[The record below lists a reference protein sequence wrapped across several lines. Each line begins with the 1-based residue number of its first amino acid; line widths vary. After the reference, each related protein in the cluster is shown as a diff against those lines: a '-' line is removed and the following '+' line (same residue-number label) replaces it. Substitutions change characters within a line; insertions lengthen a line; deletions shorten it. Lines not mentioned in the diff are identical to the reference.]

1 MNKRILAVSM
11 AAIAVTAAVTAA
23 LPIQVRAEA
32 KYELRK
38 KVVGLSGVM
47 NVFHTQAE
55 VTRGEFAK
63 MLVMASPYG
72 SGAGQR
78 GLTSVYSDVPREHE
92 YASYIKIAVEKEWM
106 SGYLGGTFR
115 PEQSV
120 TMREAVSSA
129 LALLGYTDKDFTGDI
144 AGGQLSKSRHLKLNE
159 EIERDQNE
167 ILDRKD
173 VINLFYN
180 LLRAVPKDGTGIYG
194 KLFKCELT
202 SDGEINP
209 LNMMNLGLKGP
220 KLIRS
225 IKSLSSYIPFKMEQA
240 NVFINGEPSSVSSL
254 KSGIGDN
261 DYVLV
266 YYHPGTK
273 AIWAYIEG
281 GEETR
286 RGVIRGEITNI
297 YYASAD
303 VMIPSAVTMDGQDIQ
318 YQLKGSEVQFA
329 FSMYG
334 DVKVSDRVA
343 LVFEKTTQ
351 SDGTEIYTIVDYLEG

>member
-1 MNKRILAVSM
+1 MNRRILAVSM
-11 AAIAVTAAVTAA
+11 AAIAVTAA

-32 KYELRK
+32 KYDLRK
-38 KVVGLSGVM
+38 KVVGLSGIM
-47 NVFHTQAE
+47 NVFNTQAA
-55 VTRGEFAK
+55 VTRGEFAN

-72 SGAGQR
+72 SGAGQS
-78 GLTSVYSDVPREHE
+78 GITSVYSDVPREHK
-92 YASYIKIAVEKEWM
+92 YASYIKIAAEAEWM

-120 TMREAVSSA
+120 TMREAVSAA
-129 LALLGYTDKDFTGDI
+129 LALLGYTDKDFTGDL
-144 AGGQLSKSRHLKLNE
+144 AGGQRSKSRHLKLNE
-159 EIERDQNE
+159 EIERDQNK

-209 LNMMNLGLKGP
+209 LNMLNLGPKGP

-225 IKSLSSYIPFKMEQA
+225 TKSLSSYIPFKLEQA
-240 NVFINGEPSSVSSL
+240 SVFINGQPSSVSSL
-254 KSGIGDN
+254 KSEIGSN

-266 YYHPGTK
+266 YYHPATK
-273 AIWAYIEG
+273 AIRAYIEG
-281 GEETR
+281 GEETG

-297 YYASAD
+297 YYSSAD
-303 VMIPSAVTMDGQDIQ
+303 VMIPSAVTIDGQDTQ

-334 DVKVSDRVA
+334 DVKVRDWVA
-343 LVFEKTTQ
+343 LVYEKTTQ
-351 SDGTEIYTIVDYLEG
+351 SDGTEIYTVVDYLEG